1 MTAKNGLNSFRK
13 RNDIRIGL
21 VGAGSVAAVYVEAAA
36 SLPGIAIRAVC
47 DVRTDAAEALAQQA
61 NAQSYNDY
69 QTMFAVGE
77 LDAVVITSPHALHLP
92 MAADAAAA
100 GLHVL
105 MEKPMATTVADCRKM
120 IQVCEDAGVRLAI
133 GNLQR
138 FVPTVAEA
146 AATIRS
152 GRLGRPLLIT
162 ERRAVRYDPE
172 SRPAWFFD
180 PELAGGGIMM
190 NIGGHSVD
198 KAQVLTGQQVVAV
211 NARTWQRPGL
221 AVETEASGV
230 MELSGGV
237 QLTFSITSTG
247 LPPQDETEVICER
260 GALRLSHTDGLWLF
274 QGDEPIL
281 LRGRTGH
288 DEIVTAFRDQLLD
301 FTGSAPPRVSGDYG
315 LSVVAAVQATY
326 HSAAELT
333 LQRTEYR

>member
-1 MTAKNGLNSFRK
+1 V
-13 RNDIRIGL
+13 GL
-21 VGAGSVAAVYVEAAA
+21 VGAGSVAGLYVEAAA
-36 SLPGIAIRAVC
+36 GLDRIAIQAIC
-47 DVRTDAAEALAQQA
+47 DVRTEAAEALAA
-61 NAQSYNDY
+61 PLHAEFYNDHRA
-69 QTMFAVGE
+69 MFASGN
-77 LDAVVITSPHALHLP
+77 LDAVVITSPHSLHTP
-92 MAADAAAA
+92 MAEDAAAA

-120 IQVCEDAGVRLAI
+120 IEICANAGVRLAI

-138 FVPTVAEA
+138 FVPAVRQAAE
-146 AATIRS
+146 ILRS

-198 KAQVLTGQQVVAV
+198 KAQVLTGQRVVAV
-211 NARTWQRPGL
+211 NARIWRRPGI

-247 LPPQDETEVICER
+247 LPPQDETEVICEN
-260 GALRLSHTDGLWLF
+260 GALRLSHTDGLF
-274 QGDEPIL
+274 MFHNGESIR
-281 LRGRTGH
+281 LRESMRH
-288 DEIVTAFRDQLLD
+288 DDIVTAFRDQLLD
-301 FTGSAPPRVSGDYG
+301 FTGTERPSVTGEYG
-315 LSVVAAVQATY
+315 LSVVAAVQAAY
-326 HSAAELT
+326 SSNGVDSSAELT
-333 LQRTEYR
+333 LQRTEY

>member
-1 MTAKNGLNSFRK
+1 MTAENGLNSFLE

-36 SLPGIAIRAVC
+36 SLPNLAITAIC
-47 DVRTDAAEALAQQA
+47 DVRRDAAQALAEPL
-61 NAQSYNDY
+61 NASVYADHRD
-69 QTMFAVGE
+69 MFAAGN
-77 LDAVVITSPHALHLP
+77 LDVVVITSPHSLHTP
-92 MAADAAAA
+92 MAEDAAIA

-120 IQVCEDAGVRLAI
+120 IKVCADAGVRLAI

-138 FVPTVAEA
+138 FVPAVRQAAE
-146 AATIRS
+146 ILRS
-152 GRLGRPLLIT
+152 DQLGRPLLIT

-190 NIGGHSVD
+190 NIGGHSID
-198 KAQVLTGQQVVAV
+198 KAQVLTGEQVVSV
-211 NARTWQRPGL
+211 NARTWRRPGL

-230 MELSGGV
+230 MELSGGI

-247 LPPQDETEVICER
+247 LPPQDETEVICEN
-260 GALRLSHTDGLWLF
+260 GALRLSHTEGLWMFRPGEAVQLKH
-274 QGDEPIL
+274 Q
-281 LRGRTGH
+281 TGH
-288 DEIVTAFRDQLLD
+288 DDIVTAFRDQLLD
-301 FTGSAPPRVSGDYG
+301 FTGSAPPSVSGDYG

-326 HSAAELT
+326 DSAADRT
-333 LQRTEYR
+333 LQRTEY